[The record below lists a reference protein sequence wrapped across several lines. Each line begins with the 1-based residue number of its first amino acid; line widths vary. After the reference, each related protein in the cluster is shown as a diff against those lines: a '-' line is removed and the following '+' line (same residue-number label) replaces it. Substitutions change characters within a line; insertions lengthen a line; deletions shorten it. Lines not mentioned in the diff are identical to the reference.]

1 MLNNSKTSK
10 ESDVV
15 SWTSVSK
22 CVNIFSRTTGIS
34 EYMSY
39 TRETVL
45 ECMYVYKMYLVYPA
59 YANII

>member
-15 SWTSVSK
+15 SWTSVSD

-39 TRETVL
+39 TKTVL
-45 ECMYVYKMYLVYPA
+45 ECMYVFKMYLVYPA